1 MEKPIRVGAQ
11 RRRGRGTAVT
21 GLVAAVAVLALTA
34 SGCVTVHGERAVV
47 PSATKAEAARAL
59 KEFVTAFNAA
69 DKAYDPALD
78 AGRVTGALGAVN
90 QAGMKSRSVTYP
102 GGNPRHVPLEL
113 TDVTY
118 SIPKKA
124 GWPRYFLADADPN
137 RDRDGGPRD
146 ERWLLVFLRGG
157 PTDVWKAGYL
167 NAVPAAKAPKLK
179 RDGDGHVSMLPAST
193 EKLAQRPDGLPKSY
207 SSYMQSGTPPVFGDG
222 PHSSQWRDSRRRTS
236 NLPGISTQWIDQ
248 PLDTGDFAP
257 LAFAAQDGGALVFF
271 TIRTYERQTAAGGVK
286 LPVHPDVK
294 PLLTGEVKTSLTKE
308 RVSAQA
314 VLVPAAGGGAAA
326 KTEILSRLAG
336 LTTALAS

>member
-1 MEKPIRVGAQ
+1 MAS
-11 RRRGRGTAVT
+11 A
-21 GLVAAVAVLALTA
+21 AVLALTA

-47 PSATKAEAARAL
+47 PSATEAEAAEAL
-59 KEFVTAFNAA
+59 KEFVAAFNAA

-78 AGRVTGALGAVN
+78 ADRVTGPLGAVN

-102 GGNPRHVPLEL
+102 GGNPRHTPLEL
-113 TDVTY
+113 TDVTF

-124 GWPRYFLADADPN
+124 GWPRYFLADTDSN
-137 RDRDGGPRD
+137 RDRDGGPGD

-157 PTDVWKAGYL
+157 PTDIWKVGYL

-179 RDGDGHVSMLPAST
+179 RDGEGYVTMLPAST
-193 EKLAQRPDGLPKSY
+193 GKLAQRPDGLPKGY

-222 PHSSQWRDSRRRTS
+222 PHTSQWRDVRRRSS

-257 LAFAAQDGGALVFF
+257 LAFPTEDGGALTFF

-286 LPVHPDVK
+286 LTVHPDVK
-294 PLLTGEVKTSLTKE
+294 PLLTGTVHTSLTKE

-314 VLVPAAGGGAAA
+314 ALVPAAGGAG

-336 LTTALAS
+336 LTTAKGT

>member
-1 MEKPIRVGAQ
+1 M
-11 RRRGRGTAVT
+11 
-21 GLVAAVAVLALTA
+21 AAVAVLALTV

-59 KEFVTAFNAA
+59 QEFVTAFNAA
-69 DKAYDPALD
+69 DKSYDPALD
-78 AGRVTGALGAVN
+78 ADRVTGALGAVN

-102 GGNPRHVPLEL
+102 DGNPRHTPLEL

-157 PTDVWKAGYL
+157 PTDIWKATYL
-167 NAVPAAKAPKLK
+167 NAVPLTKAPKLK
-179 RDGDGHVSMLPAST
+179 RDGEGYVTMLPAST
-193 EKLAQRPDGLPKSY
+193 AKLAHRPDQLPKSY

-222 PHSSQWRDSRRRTS
+222 EHSSQWRDDRRRTS

-257 LAFAAQDGGALVFF
+257 LAFPTEDGGALVFF

-314 VLVPAAGGGAAA
+314 TLVPAAGGAGKA
-326 KTEILSRLAG
+326 EILSRLVG
-336 LTTALAS
+336 LTTAKGA